1 MNEWGVFLVIV
12 EVVGFLIM
20 ILTFILT
27 RSDKRSDKDTDI
39 AVVIQQNTD
48 AINGLTKELRELSVD
63 NKRDHDHFFSD
74 INQLKLDVSNI
85 KLKHD
90 ADIKLLEEHTK

>member
-1 MNEWGVFLVIV
+1 MDEWGVFLVIV
-12 EVVGFLIM
+12 EVVGFLVM

-74 INQLKLDVSNI
+74 INQLKLDVSSI

-90 ADIKLLEEHTK
+90 ADIKLLEEHNK

>member
-1 MNEWGVFLVIV
+1 MDEWGVFLVIV
-12 EVVGFLIM
+12 EVVGFLVM

-74 INQLKLDVSNI
+74 INQLKLDVSSI
-85 KLKHD
+85 KLKHE
-90 ADIKLLEEHTK
+90 ADIKLLEEHNK

>member
-39 AVVIQQNTD
+39 AVVIQKNTD

-63 NKRDHDHFFSD
+63 NKRDHDEFYSD
-74 INQLKLDVSNI
+74 INKIKLDVA
-85 KLKHD
+85 KLKVKHE
-90 ADIKLLEEHTK
+90 ADIELLKEHS

>member
-1 MNEWGVFLVIV
+1 MDEWGVFLVIV

-74 INQLKLDVSNI
+74 INQLKLDVSSI

-90 ADIKLLEEHTK
+90 ADIKLLEEHNK